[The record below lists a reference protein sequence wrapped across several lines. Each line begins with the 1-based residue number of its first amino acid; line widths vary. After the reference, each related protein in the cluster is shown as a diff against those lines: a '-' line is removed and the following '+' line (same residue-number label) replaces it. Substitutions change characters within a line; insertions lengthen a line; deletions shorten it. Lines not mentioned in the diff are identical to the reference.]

1 MGVNVIEHYQLLIRE
16 TNCISMEKWIQFAK
30 QNPHEF
36 TIQYPP
42 RREYFK
48 DNFRIKIP
56 QVELKYP
63 KNLLLYLHIPFCE
76 AKCYYCNF
84 AVDVRNK
91 ADIQIKYIDS
101 LSQELNHYKFM
112 LEEGYIFSGIDIGGG
127 TPTMLD
133 NALLEKLLLDL
144 NPFVKTSKHSF
155 PLSIETTPNIAA
167 NNSYM
172 LEMMFARGVNRI
184 SMGIQSFNVEKLKD
198 VNRNLQIEK
207 NEIATENIRNAG
219 FLRYNTDLIFGLPNQ
234 SLSDWEFS
242 LNQII
247 KLSPD
252 SITTYD
258 CLYRGKGR
266 ALTKKTKE
274 FPSMDDYG
282 RMYDLAYDKL
292 LDAGYFAT
300 YGSVN
305 FSRIRTETG
314 TSAYF
319 EGRLLDGDNYI
330 GLGNYASS
338 QIDNYW
344 FFKTYGVDNYTKS
357 INNSKL
363 AVDDFYLL
371 PNDELYAKYILYSLN
386 FGFIDSERFNKRFG
400 ENFWKVFE
408 NEIDFAISNKWLNK
422 NAGKLELNYG
432 NFKNINFVR
441 SLFYSSKAKEWLF
454 KLINK

>member
-1 MGVNVIEHYQLLIRE
+1 
-16 TNCISMEKWIQFAK
+16 
-30 QNPHEF
+30 
-36 TIQYPP
+36 
-42 RREYFK
+42 
-48 DNFRIKIP
+48 
-56 QVELKYP
+56 
-63 KNLLLYLHIPFCE
+63 
-76 AKCYYCNF
+76 
-84 AVDVRNK
+84 
-91 ADIQIKYIDS
+91 
-101 LSQELNHYKFM
+101 
-112 LEEGYIFSGIDIGGG
+112 
-127 TPTMLD
+127 
-133 NALLEKLLLDL
+133 
-144 NPFVKTSKHSF
+144 
-155 PLSIETTPNIAA
+155 
-167 NNSYM
+167 
-172 LEMMFARGVNRI
+172 
-184 SMGIQSFNVEKLKD
+184 
-198 VNRNLQIEK
+198 
-207 NEIATENIRNAG
+207 
-219 FLRYNTDLIFGLPNQ
+219 
-234 SLSDWEFS
+234 
-242 LNQII
+242 
-247 KLSPD
+247 
-252 SITTYD
+252 
-258 CLYRGKGR
+258 
-266 ALTKKTKE
+266 
-274 FPSMDDYG
+274 MDDYG

-319 EGRLLDGDNYI
+319 EGRLLDGYNYI

-386 FGFIDSERFNKRFG
+386 FGFIDSERFNKRFD

-422 NAGKLELNYG
+422 NDDKLELNYG